1 MLFKKK
7 LQVVKNEKEQPKKE
21 RKPVMATDTNS
32 KFIYQSGADCV
43 KIWKRYGYV
52 PPSEHRTDYEF
63 GKNREKDL
71 QVKESHE

>member
-7 LQVVKNEKEQPKKE
+7 LQVVKESQTKKE
-21 RKPVMATDTNS
+21 RKLPMALESNS

-52 PPSEHRTDYEF
+52 PPSEYRTDYEF

-71 QVKESHE
+71 QVKENHE